1 LVRMIINMKVIVAY
15 MSQTGNT
22 RKVAEAIFEEIQSE
36 KEHLCATLL
45 SCRFR
50 VTLTID
56 LLLAK

>member
-1 LVRMIINMKVIVAY
+1 MKVIVAY